1 MKALQII
8 SSISFILLTL
18 LKFNVFMINV
28 DNNIVHYL
36 FNASVMLMIF
46 SVIFPL
52 VSYAKLKNANVEEER
67 VLNQILKKIDPTST
81 TRIFVS
87 TKTLKNNA
95 AALYRKNNMVIV
107 VGEKL
112 LHTLDE
118 KQLTFLIAHEYFHI
132 KKNHLMKNVFSF
144 IFVLSGVPIALLIT
158 TPIIGAAVPIVPLL
172 IFAVV
177 IYISFFILHF
187 VFSRRREFQ
196 ADQFARSF
204 VEPTDARETLT
215 KLKENKLVDE
225 KSFSLLAT
233 HPSIEK
239 RISNVN

>member
-1 MKALQII
+1 MRALQVIAG
-8 SSISFILLTL
+8 ISFILLAL
-18 LKFNVFMINV
+18 LKFNVLTIAIS
-28 DNNIVHYL
+28 DNIVHYL

-52 VSYAKLKNANVEEER
+52 VSYAKLKRAKVEEER

-87 TKTLKNNA
+87 KKTLKNNA

-132 KKNHLMKNVFSF
+132 KENHLMKNVFSF
-144 IFVLSGVPIALLIT
+144 VFVLSGVPIVLLLT
-158 TPIIGAAVPIVPLL
+158 TPIIGGAVPIVPLV

-177 IYISFFILHF
+177 IYLSFFILHF

-196 ADQFARSF
+196 ADQFGRSF
-204 VEPTDARETLT
+204 VEPSDARETLT

-225 KSFSLLAT
+225 KSFSILAT

-239 RISNVN
+239 RISNVS